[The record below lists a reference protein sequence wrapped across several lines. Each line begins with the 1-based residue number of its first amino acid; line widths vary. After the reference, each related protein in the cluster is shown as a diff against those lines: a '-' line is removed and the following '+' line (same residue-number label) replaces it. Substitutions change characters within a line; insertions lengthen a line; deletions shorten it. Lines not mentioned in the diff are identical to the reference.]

1 MYYINNVASEETTMN
16 VTELKVLWDEWI
28 KTNGHPV
35 KGSKEQYVG
44 FAIRNISYYLDQDE
58 CDLTLLTVS
67 SIPGIGFKRIAY
79 IEDVLDIKFARKD
92 TPVKPPKTDTLAL
105 KMEKIDTLLSDDRF
119 ESKDWKHAD
128 AVGRIEWLIA
138 MLESKNEEIDMWV
151 DMINGEAN

>member
-1 MYYINNVASEETTMN
+1 MN
-16 VTELKVLWDEWI
+16 VTELKVLWTKWLE
-28 KTNGHPV
+28 TNGKPV
-35 KGSKEQYVG
+35 KASKERTAELAVRDIAHY
-44 FAIRNISYYLDQDE
+44 FDYYDG
-58 CDLTLLTVS
+58 DLTLLKVS
-67 SIPGIGFKRIAY
+67 SIPGLGFKRITY
-79 IEDVLDIKFARKD
+79 LEDVLDIKFARKD
-92 TPVKPPKTDTLAL
+92 TPVKPPKTDTLAI